1 MCSKLLRKLSGCS
14 LSCDDLRLLA
24 VVGRIELTSD
34 KKQIDKQVAV
44 AKERIIA
51 LSDPKALLRFHENVE
66 RFQGI
71 DEVQREDLI
80 QLIEERLRSVSPS
93 AATKVFGPK
102 DSEAREFLEQVFLR
116 TCSEFDLSQNQVKN
130 GVKTGGDMIA
140 GRKHVDVYMSYKNN
154 DKWRAS
160 LAWLQDTPTDVP
172 YLRVERIQV
181 GSHDKTNREEALFTV
196 HQVDLAE
203 AKYRQMLRAV
213 IHR

>member
-1 MCSKLLRKLSGCS
+1 M
-14 LSCDDLRLLA
+14 
-24 VVGRIELTSD
+24 TSD
-34 KKQIDKQVAV
+34 KKQIDRQVTV
-44 AKERIIA
+44 AKERIIS

-116 TCSEFDLSQNQVKN
+116 TCSDFDLSQNQVKN

-140 GRKHVDVYMSYKNN
+140 GRKHVDVYISYKNN

-160 LAWLQDTPTDVP
+160 LAWLKGTPADVP
-172 YLRVERIQV
+172 YLRVEKLQV
-181 GSHDKTNREEALFTV
+181 GSEAKINREDAVFTV
-196 HQVDLAE
+196 HQVELAE
-203 AKYRQMLRAV
+203 EKYRQMLRAV
-213 IHR
+213 IHQ

>member
-1 MCSKLLRKLSGCS
+1 M
-14 LSCDDLRLLA
+14 
-24 VVGRIELTSD
+24 TSD
-34 KKQIDKQVAV
+34 KKQIDRQVAV
-44 AKERIIA
+44 AKERIA
-51 LSDPKALLRFHENVE
+51 SLSNPKALLRFHENVE

-102 DSEAREFLEQVFLR
+102 DSEAREVLEQVFLR

-130 GVKTGGDMIA
+130 GVKTGGEMIA
-140 GRKHVDVYMSYKNN
+140 GRKYIDVYISYKNN

-160 LAWLQDTPTDVP
+160 LAWLQDTPADVP
-172 YLRVERIQV
+172 NLRVEKIQV
-181 GSHDKTNREEALFTV
+181 GSQDKTNREEALFTL

-203 AKYRQMLRAV
+203 EKYRQMLRGV
-213 IHR
+213 IYQ

>member
-1 MCSKLLRKLSGCS
+1 MTIY
-14 LSCDDLRLLA
+14 DLA
-24 VVGRIELTSD
+24 PVVGRIELTSE

-44 AKERIIA
+44 AKERISS

-102 DSEAREFLEQVFLR
+102 DSEAREILEQVFLR

-140 GRKHVDVYMSYKNN
+140 GRKHVDVYISYKND

-160 LAWLQDTPTDVP
+160 LAWLQDTTADVP
-172 YLRVERIQV
+172 NLRVEKLQV
-181 GSHDKTNREEALFTV
+181 GSQDKTNREEALFTV
-196 HQVDLAE
+196 LQVDLAE
-203 AKYRQMLRAV
+203 QKYRQMLRTIV
-213 IHR
+213 HQ

>member
-1 MCSKLLRKLSGCS
+1 M
-14 LSCDDLRLLA
+14 
-24 VVGRIELTSD
+24 TTD
-34 KKQIDKQVAV
+34 KKQMDKQVTV
-44 AKERIIA
+44 ARDRIIS

-71 DEVQREDLI
+71 DDVQREDLI

-140 GRKHVDVYMSYKNN
+140 GRKHVDVYISYKNN
-154 DKWRAS
+154 DKWRTS
-160 LAWLQDTPTDVP
+160 LAWLQDTPADVP
-172 YLRVERIQV
+172 YLRVEKLQV
-181 GSHDKTNREEALFTV
+181 GSQDKTNREEAVFTV
-196 HQVDLAE
+196 HQVELAE
-203 AKYRQMLRAV
+203 EKYRQMLQAV
-213 IHR
+213 IYQ